1 MRHLTREQLLD
12 ANYRKI
18 EAMFRRGT
26 SIDDICRST
35 GLSKI
40 DVLDVTQKIF
50 ALDMARA
57 WRLGAVATQSLFFLP
72 SLAKFTCSFM
82 NT

>member
-1 MRHLTREQLLD
+1 MRRMTRQELLE
-12 ANYRKI
+12 NSYRKI

-26 SIDDICRST
+26 RIDDICRST

-50 ALDMARA
+50 ALDMAR
-57 WRLGAVATQSLFFLP
+57 V
-72 SLAKFTCSFM
+72 
-82 NT
+82 

>member
-1 MRHLTREQLLD
+1 MRHSTREQLLD

-26 SIDDICRST
+26 STDDICRST

-50 ALDMARA
+50 ALDMAK
-57 WRLGAVATQSLFFLP
+57 V
-72 SLAKFTCSFM
+72 
-82 NT
+82 

>member
-1 MRHLTREQLLD
+1 MRRMTRQELLE
-12 ANYRKI
+12 NSYRKI

-50 ALDMARA
+50 ALDMMRA
-57 WRLGAVATQSLFFLP
+57 
-72 SLAKFTCSFM
+72 
-82 NT
+82 

>member
-1 MRHLTREQLLD
+1 MRRMTRQELLE
-12 ANYRKI
+12 NSYRKI

-50 ALDMARA
+50 ALDMAR
-57 WRLGAVATQSLFFLP
+57 V
-72 SLAKFTCSFM
+72 
-82 NT
+82 